1 MQASDSAMVMIE
13 LSNDIEAARRAREF
27 LRDVL
32 LKWCLQDVSAVAELL
47 TDELVANVVR
57 HVRAPMRVR
66 AVRQPSSIRV
76 EVDDPSTELPARQ
89 EPEPTDDHGRGIVL
103 VESLASAWGVAV
115 RKDGKTV
122 WFEIDLEAEGSGSGE
137 R

>member
-1 MQASDSAMVMIE
+1 MQASDSATVMIE

-32 LKWCLQDVSAVAELL
+32 VKWCLQDVSAVAELL

-115 RKDGKTV
+115 RNDGKTV